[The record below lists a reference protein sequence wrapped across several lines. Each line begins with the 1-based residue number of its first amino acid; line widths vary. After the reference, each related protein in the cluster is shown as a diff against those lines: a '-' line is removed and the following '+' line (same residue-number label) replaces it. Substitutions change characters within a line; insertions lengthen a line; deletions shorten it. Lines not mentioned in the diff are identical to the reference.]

1 MAVDFKDLTMEDLL
15 KALPHLVVEGAEGKY
30 TYNLQ
35 MAEVDGTRITGEQF
49 WVSLD
54 NGKIEAGE
62 GHSDDPEATL
72 FTVNL
77 GGVDTLIA
85 FQVYG
90 LKAATSAMIMGYI
103 FASNIKKAEAWFK
116 ILKIGLDDFVA
127 ALAKGGIEAGNTDLP
142 IYADLMLV

>member
-15 KALPHLVVEGAEGKY
+15 KALPNLVVEDAEGKY
-30 TYNLQ
+30 VYNLQ
-35 MAEVDGTRITGEQF
+35 MAEVDGTRVPGDKF
-49 WVSLD
+49 WVSFED
-54 NGKIEAGE
+54 GKIEAGE
-62 GHSDDPEATL
+62 GHSEDEDATL
-72 FTVNL
+72 FTVNM

-116 ILKIGLDDFVA
+116 IFKIGPDDFVA
-127 ALAKGGIEAGNTDLP
+127 GLKAAGIEAGDTDLP
-142 IYADLMLV
+142 IYAELMVA